1 MDLSNLITNKISNI
15 RGMFWNCLLFKSLNL
30 NNFNTESVYIMED
43 ISLGLRGDCKINT
56 KDEKIL
62 KKFENYIMENN

>member
-1 MDLSNLITNKISNI
+1 
-15 RGMFWNCLLFKSLNL
+15 MFWNCLLFKSLNL